1 MTVDLLSGAWD
12 TRYRVYVRAEIE
24 SLAEEYEA
32 ANRRKLVKDKKDW
45 LERKVAERKEVRK
58 VSPGEAADFAP
69 HSLPCSTLV
78 SARSG

>member
-12 TRYRVYVRAEIE
+12 TKYRVYVRAEIE
-24 SLAEEYEA
+24 SLAAEYEE
-32 ANRRKLVKDKKDW
+32 ANRRKLVKDKKVW
-45 LERKVAERKEVRK
+45 LERKVSERKEIRK
-58 VSPGEAADFAP
+58 VSPGEATDFAP